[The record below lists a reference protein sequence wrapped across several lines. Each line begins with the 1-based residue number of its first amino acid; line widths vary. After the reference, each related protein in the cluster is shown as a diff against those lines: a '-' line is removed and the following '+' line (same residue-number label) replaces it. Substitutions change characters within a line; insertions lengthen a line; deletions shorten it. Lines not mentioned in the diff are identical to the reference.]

1 MCMSCTKS
9 HTPRYM
15 QKNQRNG
22 GNGDDDRQRY
32 CREYREAKDKK
43 KQIDII
49 ADQLPGMS
57 RDDVIKVLV
66 DCGEMEPPAEKP
78 KRQPSKKPGA
88 VPEMPEPVKDAL
100 FARMDAI
107 DREIKPLEDQR
118 KELDE
123 KMEPLSR
130 EFNEILAFLRGYGL
144 KGAEG

>member
-1 MCMSCTKS
+1 MMTD
-9 HTPRYM
+9 
-15 QKNQRNG
+15 
-22 GNGDDDRQRY
+22 GDI
-32 CREYREAKDKK
+32 CREYREAKDKE

-49 ADQLPGMS
+49 ADQLNGMT
-57 RDDVIKVLV
+57 REDVIKVLV

-100 FARMDAI
+100 FARMDEI

-118 KELDE
+118 KELDQ

-144 KGAEG
+144 NGVG

>member
-1 MCMSCTKS
+1 MMT
-9 HTPRYM
+9 
-15 QKNQRNG
+15 
-22 GNGDDDRQRY
+22 DRDI

-49 ADQLPGMS
+49 VDQLPGMD

-66 DCGEMEPPAEKP
+66 DCGEGTQIGIQRLSWGIQCIDAILLTV
-78 KRQPSKKPGA
+78 Q
-88 VPEMPEPVKDAL
+88 EMPEPVKDAL

-118 KELDE
+118 KELDQ

-130 EFNEILAFLRGYGL
+130 EFNEILTFLRGYGL
-144 KGAEG
+144 KGVSYDGE

>member
-1 MCMSCTKS
+1 MVTDRDIC
-9 HTPRYM
+9 
-15 QKNQRNG
+15 RN
-22 GNGDDDRQRY
+22 
-32 CREYREAKDKK
+32 YREAKDKK

-49 ADQLPGMS
+49 ADQLPGMD

-66 DCGEMEPPAEKP
+66 DCGEMNPPAEKP
-78 KRQPSKKPGA
+78 KRQPSKKPGT

-144 KGAEG
+144 KGAEGC